1 VTAGVSVRPLDR
13 VPELVLSSP
22 PDIEPADVARIE
34 AERCGLAAHPTMFD
48 GPVLMAR
55 SVHTG
60 RIEAYPATY
69 AWHRVDRRAPLPATL
84 GGLGV
89 QLALVDG
96 GGALL
101 WQRRSE
107 TIEHPGVWTVS
118 VAGCAAPGTGLED
131 QIVGEANEELGLGRA
146 DLVGIA
152 PLALVEDPI
161 GRTVQVVFRA
171 WLRPDAEIR
180 PRKAEVSEILFAPT
194 FPSDGTNRSITARWW
209 PELVRLA
216 TVCG

>member
-1 VTAGVSVRPLDR
+1 VSAGVSVRPLER
-13 VPELVLSSP
+13 VPALVVTAPPELG
-22 PDIEPADVARIE
+22 PADVARVE
-34 AERCGLAAHPTMFD
+34 AERRGLAAHSTMFD
-48 GPVLMAR
+48 GPVLMVRKAQ
-55 SVHTG
+55 TG

-69 AWHRVDRRAPLPATL
+69 AWHRVDRAAPLPATI

-101 WQRRSE
+101 WQRRSDA
-107 TIEHPGVWTVS
+107 IEHPGVWTVS

-131 QIVGEANEELGLGRA
+131 QIVDEAREELCLGRT
-146 DLVGIA
+146 DLLGLA

-171 WLRPDAEIR
+171 QLGPDAKIR
-180 PRKAEVSEILFAPT
+180 PRPAEVSEILFAPT
-194 FPSDGTNRSITARWW
+194 FPDDGSDRSITARWW

-216 TVCG
+216 AGGG